1 MSDMLPFIISGVL
14 YLVGVGIVLVL
25 RPSFMFTPD
34 GGWKE
39 FGIGKNEDHYTPFP
53 FWLFCI
59 VLALVT
65 YVIVVMLL
73 PSSASSASPSLAN
86 NSRSRNNNLR
96 PTPAFDEPVELPK
109 GYYVLNKKA
118 TKLAGV
124 PKYVYLGAE
133 EPGAYD
139 HE

>member
-1 MSDMLPFIISGVL
+1 
-14 YLVGVGIVLVL
+14 
-25 RPSFMFTPD
+25 MFTPD

-65 YVIVVMLL
+65 YVIVVMLV
-73 PSSASSASPSLAN
+73 PSSASSLVN
-86 NSRSRNNNLR
+86 NTRSRNNNLR
-96 PTPAFDEPVELPK
+96 VNSPLDEAVELPK

-133 EPGAYD
+133 EPSTYD

>member
-1 MSDMLPFIISGVL
+1 MSDMLPFIISGVV
-14 YLVGVGIVLVL
+14 YLVGVGIVLVV

-59 VLALVT
+59 VMALVT
-65 YVIVVMLL
+65 YVIVVMLV
-73 PSSASSASPSLAN
+73 PASSSFN
-86 NSRSRNNNLR
+86 NSRNRNTNVRAN
-96 PTPAFDEPVELPK
+96 PVFDEPVELPK

-133 EPGAYD
+133 EPNAYD

>member
-1 MSDMLPFIISGVL
+1 MSDMLPFIISGVV
-14 YLVGVGIVLVL
+14 YLVGVGIVLVV

-65 YVIVVMLL
+65 YVIVVMLV
-73 PSSASSASPSLAN
+73 PSSASSLAN
-86 NSRSRNNNLR
+86 NSRNRNTNVRAN
-96 PTPAFDEPVELPK
+96 TGFDEPVELPK

-133 EPGAYD
+133 EPGVYD

>member
-1 MSDMLPFIISGVL
+1 MSDMLPFIISGVV
-14 YLVGVGIVLVL
+14 YLVGVGIVLVV

-65 YVIVVMLL
+65 YVIVVILV
-73 PSSASSASPSLAN
+73 PSAASFSAN
-86 NSRSRNNNLR
+86 NSRTRNNNVR
-96 PTPAFDEPVELPK
+96 VNPAFDEPVELPK

-133 EPGAYD
+133 DPGAYD
-139 HE
+139 HA

>member
-73 PSSASSASPSLAN
+73 PSSASSVSPSLAN

-133 EPGAYD
+133 EPGTYD